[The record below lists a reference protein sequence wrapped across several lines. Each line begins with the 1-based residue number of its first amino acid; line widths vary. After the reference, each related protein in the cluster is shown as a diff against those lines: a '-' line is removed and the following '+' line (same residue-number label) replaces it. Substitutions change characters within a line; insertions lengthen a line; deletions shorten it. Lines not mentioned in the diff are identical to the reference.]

1 MKKAA
6 ITFFLLHFLWILV
19 AVHLTS
25 LYLPLLPTASAY
37 TSLMLY
43 SLAPND

>member
-6 ITFFLLHFLWILV
+6 ITFFLSHSLWILM
-19 AVHLTS
+19 AVYLTS
-25 LYLPLLPTASAY
+25 LYLPLLTNTSAHI
-37 TSLMLY
+37 SLMLY

>member
-6 ITFFLLHFLWILV
+6 ITFFLPHFLWILT

-25 LYLPLLPTASAY
+25 LYLPLLTNASAY
-37 TSLMLY
+37 ISLMLY